1 MIVGALIDEI
11 ALIIM
16 NIIIIIYNVNIM
28 IIIITRSSWLNY
40 ALRGTQYQVVPV
52 VADLWFWVSI
62 YGDTG

>member
-1 MIVGALIDEI
+1 MIVRAIIDDI
-11 ALIIM
+11 GLIIM
-16 NIIIIIYNVNIM
+16 NVIMIIYIVNIM
-28 IIIITRSSWLNY
+28 KIIVTRSSWLNC